1 MMRSHYPYFVW
12 LACSAATA
20 TVLAARTGNA
30 QPRLGTPGQ
39 FAITAEDLTG
49 YFAEQ
54 RKYRDVDHLK
64 HTETTNHFSLLFR
77 SGGIKLG
84 AHYFVIPSLS
94 VGATL
99 GYELRTG
106 SITVPDGGGTYTTAK
121 GNEWTLAF
129 QPKVGYALMVSDAVG
144 FWFRLGPGVMHNSMH
159 PAVWDRSH
167 EVRETY
173 WLVGLDALVA
183 IMPVPHF
190 GLMLGPTADFSF
202 AGSHGE
208 TYWDGG
214 ARVDYDHSASYWR
227 LGGTFGLIGAF

>member
-1 MMRSHYPYFVW
+1 MRTSRPNR
-12 LACSAATA
+12 LALAWSTASAIALGAITA
-20 TVLAARTGNA
+20 GA

-39 FAITAEDLTG
+39 VAITGEDLTG

-54 RKYRDVDHLK
+54 RKYRTADNVK

-84 AHYFVIPSLS
+84 AHYFVIPFLS

-106 SITVPDGGGTYTTAK
+106 SDTVPDGGGTYTTHK
-121 GNEWTLAF
+121 GNEWTLMF
-129 QPKVGYALMVSDAVG
+129 QPKAGYALMVSDVVG
-144 FWFRLGPGVMHNSMH
+144 FWFRVGPGIMHNSAH
-159 PAVWDRSH
+159 PIMWDRSH
-167 EVRETY
+167 EVRETL

-183 IMPVPHF
+183 VMPVPHF

-208 TYWDGG
+208 TYWDNG